1 MLTEQIIEFELRGPG
16 LSSRTCT
23 PKPGYFHDRTKIS
36 KANPRVI
43 DYSLLKILHEKM
55 YLASSTWAKSLT
67 KFTSQIQDFKRFLD
81 LICK

>member
-23 PKPGYFHDRTKIS
+23 PKPGYFHGRTKIS

-43 DYSLLKILHEKM
+43 IH
-55 YLASSTWAKSLT
+55 
-67 KFTSQIQDFKRFLD
+67 
-81 LICK
+81 C